1 MSDPNRTPDN
11 GKPDPN
17 DVMKLGARTIF
28 VWLAIV
34 LGIIFLVTFKKPGE
48 LQAKTLS
55 YPAFMEKVRDKQIP
69 AGFVTYSPQTSDLR
83 EITGTYYELDGN
95 GKPLLD
101 EKDGQLMGFNDARK
115 IANSGRRE
123 ESTQRVMKSLW
134 DAI

>member
-1 MSDPNRTPDN
+1 MSDSNRTPDN

-17 DVMKLGARTIF
+17 DDLKLGARTIF

-34 LGIIFLVTFKKPGE
+34 VGIIFLVTFKKPGE

-101 EKDGQLMGFNDARK
+101 EKGK
-115 IANSGRRE
+115 
-123 ESTQRVMKSLW
+123 KKKK
-134 DAI
+134 